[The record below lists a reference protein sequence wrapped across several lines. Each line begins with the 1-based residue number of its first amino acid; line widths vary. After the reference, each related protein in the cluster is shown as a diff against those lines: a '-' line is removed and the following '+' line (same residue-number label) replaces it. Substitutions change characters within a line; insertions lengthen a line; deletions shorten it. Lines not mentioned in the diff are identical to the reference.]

1 MTMSTG
7 GTTGLSEDPRSLR
20 DVVYQQLRDEILNGR
35 ISPRERLTEPKL
47 GKLFDVS
54 RTPVRE
60 ALSRLLS
67 DGLVERTDFGY
78 AVVVPSLEDLRN
90 LYELRI
96 TLELR
101 GIARAIE
108 NPQVRHDEELLRT
121 EREKWAELRD
131 APPEPDASFVLFDE
145 GFHQVLSRSSGNTQ
159 LTGALVTVN
168 QKIRAVRMHDFV
180 ETDRITA
187 TIDEHLE
194 ILDPGARPRA
204 AVGPDR
210 AAQARGGVARG
221 RHGARDP
228 VDDPH
233 GARRLTRLSNCSP
246 SPQRPH
252 ICGRRDARSC
262 GRLRCRASG
271 RPQTRSSSDARMCGR
286 CGGPAGTSAL
296 RSSGRSIT
304 RTCGRPGGGGCAG
317 AGVTHRLREGAG
329 RETRPP

>member
-1 MTMSTG
+1 MGMSTG
-7 GTTGLSEDPRSLR
+7 RAGALSGVGGHGVGPHGEEPADPVAETRSLR

-47 GKLFDVS
+47 GKLYDVS

-194 ILDPGARPRA
+194 IMNLVLARELP
-204 AVGPDR
+204 
-210 AAQARGGVARG
+210 
-221 RHGARDP
+221 
-228 VDDPH
+228 
-233 GARRLTRLSNCSP
+233 
-246 SPQRPH
+246 
-252 ICGRRDARSC
+252 
-262 GRLRCRASG
+262 
-271 RPQTRSSSDARMCGR
+271 
-286 CGGPAGTSAL
+286 SAL
-296 RSSGRSIT
+296 TALHKHVGESLEVVMERATQSMT
-304 RTCGRPGGGGCAG
+304 RMALAG
-317 AGVTHRLREGAG
+317 
-329 RETRPP
+329 